1 MADELRPK
9 LEELIRSYE
18 DLEKRLVD
26 PAVLAD
32 QKEYTRLAK
41 EFADQRDLVA
51 KAREY
56 VSDLNQIESAKEV
69 LREERDPEMRELAQ
83 EEINEYEAAI
93 PNLAEEIK
101 VMLLPGDPLDEKN
114 IIVEIRAG
122 VGGDEAAIFAG
133 DLFRMYER
141 FCEAHKWK
149 IEIIDSS
156 PSEAGGFKEISF
168 KVTGDKVY
176 SIMKFE
182 SGVHR
187 VQRVPKTESQG
198 RIHTSTATV
207 AVLPEADEVEVD
219 IKPEDIRV
227 DVYRAGGPG
236 GQCVNTTD
244 SAVRITH
251 IPTGIVCACQEERSQ
266 FQNKDKAMAMLVQS
280 QDQKSQIQNREAAM
294 QVLRARL
301 YDKMLSEQQAAEADA
316 RRSQIGHGDR
326 SEKVRTYNQP
336 QDRVTDHRI
345 GYNGTYNGVLLGAG
359 LEELVTALAAADRA
373 ERLEEAV

>member
-1 MADELRPK
+1 MYSK
-9 LEELIRSYE
+9 LEKLIEAYEELE
-18 DLEKRLVD
+18 ARLGD

-41 EFADQRDLVA
+41 EHSNQGDLVRA
-51 KAREY
+51 ARQY
-56 VSDLNQIESAKEV
+56 VSLSDQLASAKEA
-69 LREERDPEMRELAQ
+69 LRTESDPEFKELA
-83 EEINEYEAAI
+83 
-93 PNLAEEIK
+93 AEEISELEPQLPPLEEEIK
-101 VMLLPGDPLDEKN
+101 LMLLPGDPNDEKD

-122 VGGDEAAIFAG
+122 AGGDEAAIFAG
-133 DLFRMYER
+133 DLFKMYSR
-141 FCEAHKWK
+141 FAEEQHWK
-149 IEIIDSS
+149 MEMIDSS
-156 PSEAGGFKEISF
+156 PADMGGFKEVEF
-168 KVTGDKVY
+168 KVMGDKVY

-207 AVLPEADEVEVD
+207 AVLPEADDVEID
-219 IKPEDIRV
+219 IKAEDLRI
-227 DVYRAGGPG
+227 DVFRAGGPG

-251 IPTGIVCACQEERSQ
+251 LPSGLV
-266 FQNKDKAMAMLVQS
+266 VQS
-280 QDQKSQIQNREAAM
+280 QDQKSQLQNREAAM

-301 YDKMLSEQQAAEADA
+301 YDKMLAEQQEALGAE

-326 SEKVRTYNQP
+326 SEKIRTYNGP

-345 GYNGTYNGVLLGAG
+345 GYNGTYNGILLGSG
-359 LEELVTALAAADRA
+359 LLDLIDNLAAADRA
-373 ERLEEAV
+373 ERLEAATAAEA

>member
-1 MADELRPK
+1 MYDK
-9 LEELIRSYE
+9 LTKILAAYE
-18 DLEKRLVD
+18 DLEAKLGD

-41 EFADQRDLVA
+41 EHARQGELA
-51 KAREY
+51 TAAREY
-56 VSDLNQIESAKEV
+56 ISLSDQLVSAKEE
-69 LREERDPEMRELAQ
+69 LKNESDPELKELAQ
-83 EEINEYEAAI
+83 EEISDI
-93 PNLAEEIK
+93 EEDIK
-101 VMLLPGDPLDEKN
+101 FMLLPADPNDEKD
-114 IIVEIRAG
+114 IIVEIRGGA
-122 VGGDEAAIFAG
+122 GGDEANIFAG

-141 FCEAHKWK
+141 FAESKKWK
-149 IEIIDSS
+149 VEVIDAS
-156 PSEAGGFKEISF
+156 PSDMGGFKEISF
-168 KVTGDKVY
+168 KMLGDRVY
-176 SIMKFE
+176 SSMKFE

-219 IKPEDIRV
+219 IKPEDLRI

-251 IPTGIVCACQEERSQ
+251 LPTGLV
-266 FQNKDKAMAMLVQS
+266 VQS
-280 QDQKSQIQNREAAM
+280 QDQKSQIQNREAAL

-301 YDKMLSEQQAAEADA
+301 YDKMLQEQQEALGAE
-316 RRSQIGHGDR
+316 RRGQIGHGDR
-326 SEKVRTYNQP
+326 AEKIRTYNGP

-345 GYNGTYNGVLLGAG
+345 GYNGSYASILEGDG
-359 LEELVTALAAADRA
+359 LSSLIENLAAADRA
-373 ERLEEAV
+373 ERLEQATASAAE